1 MCAGK
6 VYKAQAPDTGL
17 VPLYSFVLSAN
28 LVLVLNWQ
36 RQVKGETVNVTYD
49 TQPPPVLLYLY
60 CIVSYK
66 KYVMLDPLGVVT
78 KTRTAMEEEEQAM
91 AEAPNTIKT
100 NEELQRLQADNYF
113 YVPGIGE
120 VPELDVPIALP
131 NLLGKYWCWESVWK
145 MLVDSSIH
153 VSD

>member
-1 MCAGK
+1 
-6 VYKAQAPDTGL
+6 
-17 VPLYSFVLSAN
+17 
-28 LVLVLNWQ
+28 
-36 RQVKGETVNVTYD
+36 
-49 TQPPPVLLYLY
+49 
-60 CIVSYK
+60 
-66 KYVMLDPLGVVT
+66 MLDPLGVVT

-131 NLLGKYWCWESVWK
+131 NLLGK
-145 MLVDSSIH
+145 H
-153 VSD
+153 